1 MILNNNKTSILVPYQ
16 LPEFIRD
23 NPDYTNFVSF
33 LQAYYEWMEQS
44 GNVMDLSKNLLNYRD
59 VDNTTDEF
67 LKYFYNDFLTYFP
80 KELLEDPTKN
90 KSTIVKLAKELYKSK
105 GTRASLE
112 FFLKFLG
119 QRLSIL
125 YCAPMYL
132 THRIECM
139 F

>member
-105 GTRASLE
+105 GTPASYQ
-112 FFLKFLG
+112 FLF
-119 QRLSIL
+119 RLL
-125 YCAPMYL
+125 YNADV
-132 THRIECM
+132 
-139 F
+139 

>member
-59 VDNTTDEF
+59 VDNTT
-67 LKYFYNDFLTYFP
+67 Y
-80 KELLEDPTKN
+80 
-90 KSTIVKLAKELYKSK
+90 
-105 GTRASLE
+105 
-112 FFLKFLG
+112 
-119 QRLSIL
+119 
-125 YCAPMYL
+125 
-132 THRIECM
+132 
-139 F
+139 